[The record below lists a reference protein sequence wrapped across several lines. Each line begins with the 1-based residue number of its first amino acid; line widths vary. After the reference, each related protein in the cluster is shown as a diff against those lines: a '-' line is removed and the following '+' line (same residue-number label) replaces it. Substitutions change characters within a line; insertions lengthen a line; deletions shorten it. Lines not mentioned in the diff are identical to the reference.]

1 MLFCCRLRCCFEIV
15 RCSIDLQH
23 TMSGHVLAGLGQNYK
38 ARLSVLLSNKT
49 YQAYLIELPRGLS
62 WRTSTRKRRSWLS
75 MFSDLKSLKVQIF
88 YFFIEAG
95 DEKVTC
101 AAPNCEVL
109 PNKMSRDCSQR
120 VIVIRGFKSSSSFT
134 FLSPPPVQ
142 VPTNLSDDVYLAV
155 D

>member
-1 MLFCCRLRCCFEIV
+1 MVVNVFRP
-15 RCSIDLQH
+15 Q
-23 TMSGHVLAGLGQNYK
+23 K
-38 ARLSVLLSNKT
+38 
-49 YQAYLIELPRGLS
+49 
-62 WRTSTRKRRSWLS
+62 
-75 MFSDLKSLKVQIF
+75 LKSTDL

-120 VIVIRGFKSSSSFT
+120 VIVIRGFKSSSFT